1 MAVVKQTYT
10 RSSTDVEW
18 YVPSDAEK
26 SYISET
32 YPDLEYGFAYEE
44 GTLRLIKTRTGSIED
59 CQRFYNE
66 LQDTSSTVF
75 QARRKFHDDNGI
87 TYTIELIE

>member
-10 RSSTDVEW
+10 RPSTAVVWYMPSSLERG
-18 YVPSDAEK
+18 
-26 SYISET
+26 YINET
-32 YPDLEYGFAYEE
+32 YPNLVRRYSTDGDLVS
-44 GTLRLIKTRTGSIED
+44 IKTRTGSIED

-66 LQDTSSTVF
+66 LQDLTSTVF
-75 QARRKFHDDNGI
+75 TARRKYQDDNGI

>member
-10 RSSTDVEW
+10 RTSTDVEW
-18 YVPSDAEK
+18 YTPSEPEK
-26 SYISET
+26 TYIGQT
-32 YPDLEYGFAYEE
+32 YPGLEYGFDKD
-44 GTLRLIKTRTGSIED
+44 GDLIFIKTRTGSIED

-66 LQDTSSTVF
+66 LQDPTSTVF
-75 QARRKFHDDNGI
+75 QARRKYQDDNGI